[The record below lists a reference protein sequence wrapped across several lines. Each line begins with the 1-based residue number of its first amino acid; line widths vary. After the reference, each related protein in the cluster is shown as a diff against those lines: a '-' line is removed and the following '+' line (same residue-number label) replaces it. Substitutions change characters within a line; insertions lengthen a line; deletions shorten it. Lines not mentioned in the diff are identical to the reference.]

1 LGSGFRN
8 STMRGYKVGVGF
20 GYAINQVQAPRS
32 ITNIWTG
39 IYIFLTKI
47 FESSFEAPI
56 LTNIKMSIHKFFN
69 QCI

>member
-1 LGSGFRN
+1 
-8 STMRGYKVGVGF
+8 MRGYEVGVGF
-20 GYAINQVQAPRS
+20 GYVINQAQAPLLL
-32 ITNIWTG
+32 TNIWTG
-39 IYIFLTKI
+39 IYIYIYFLTKI